1 MAIEDLLGV
10 ADGFMP
16 RYNNYLLYN
25 NPEQPGRMTYI
36 TSDLDIS
43 LGVTVCYLDS
53 MLNGDVTQHAG
64 FDFQPIIRHL
74 FSNPDILQNY
84 INIFK
89 KLTTELLHPSVMM
102 PRIDSIVEMI
112 RPDVDWD
119 QSLKRVGQDLLD
131 SMSSQLKRPPN
142 LFTPQVK
149 TSEDIQD
156 IFDRFPFDQA
166 VNGPLDCDECESVK
180 GFINRKVKSVI
191 SFYEIEQVE

>member
-1 MAIEDLLGV
+1 MEDLLGV
-10 ADGFMP
+10 SDVFMP

-36 TSDLDIS
+36 TTDLDIS
-43 LGVTVCYLDS
+43 LGITVCDLNS
-53 MLNGDVTQHAG
+53 MLNGDVTQHVG

-89 KLTTELLHPSVMM
+89 KSATELLHPSVMM

-119 QSLKRVGQDLLD
+119 QSLKRV
-131 SMSSQLKRPPN
+131 
-142 LFTPQVK
+142 
-149 TSEDIQD
+149 
-156 IFDRFPFDQA
+156 DR
-166 VNGPLDCDECESVK
+166 
-180 GFINRKVKSVI
+180 I
-191 SFYEIEQVE
+191 Y